1 MMDASLYWASA
12 CLHGLCNVHHLRELK
27 YQAEEKQ
34 QTWALD
40 LIGVL
45 LEMKQA
51 VQQAQEAGR
60 TCLPAEQRCTLVVK
74 YEAAIAAGYAAN
86 PPDPPP
92 KVIKRGRRAQSKARN
107 LLERLCKHQD
117 AVLRFLDDFAVPF
130 DNNLAEQD
138 LRMVKVQQKVS
149 GCFRSEQGAQAFARI
164 RGYISTLRK
173 QGMQVLSALEMA
185 LVGHPISPA
194 F

>member
-1 MMDASLYWASA
+1 MDASLYWAYA
-12 CLHGLCNVHHLRELK
+12 CLHALCNVHHLRELK

-51 VQQAQEAGR
+51 VQQAQEAGL
-60 TCLPAEQRCTLVVK
+60 TCFPPEHRCTLVAR
-74 YEAAIAAGYAAN
+74 YEASIAAGYAAN

-92 KVIKRGRRAQSKARN
+92 KVIKRGRRAQSKARH
-107 LLERLCKHQD
+107 LLDRLCKHQD

>member
-1 MMDASLYWASA
+1 M
-12 CLHGLCNVHHLRELK
+12 HHLRELK
-27 YQAEEKQ
+27 YQAAEKQ

-51 VQQAQEAGR
+51 VQQAKEAGL

-74 YEAAIAAGYAAN
+74 YEAAIAAGYATN

-107 LLERLCKHQD
+107 LLDRLCKHQD